1 MNNTLKMGFVAAITV
16 FTLAIMSAQAG
27 GEAPPIKGGIAD
39 LRYIKTKMTVN
50 VSASNNTTAR
60 NADEGSATTGDTTT
74 GTTSGEVSTA
84 GTATCDF
91 SGFAQNDLINNAY
104 AGGAS
109 LTGVVKPNIHIGYF
123 DARVLNAY
131 FGANEPNPGIVYS
144 NTGSILVS
152 LQNIAGTNFAFSYTC
167 AVKLTVRTFSSVD
180 GSGTALN
187 TYTLAKNL
195 PGTMGPYN
203 VWTNFSQPIDPTVH
217 SISISGDAA
226 RWGMDQVV
234 VTNSCATSSPARK
247 VAVFM
252 NSAFVQ
258 TCTSYDCEGTNT
270 VNMLTSLGYNVTTF
284 SGITAADWTQQ
295 FNDKRIIV
303 IPEQELSAI
312 ASSLDGASRLALA
325 NGVAS
330 GGSVLVFGVL
340 NSNAESFLNI
350 AGSLSLSHSTNSPS
364 STVALNSAN
373 VAGTPFM
380 SGPSILSRL
389 SATCTNTGWPSSS
402 VIAYGSTSAVW
413 VASATTGLGQ
423 VGFVAYDYFNPSGQS
438 ASGNWT
444 LVVDKMI
451 QQLSVKDCN
460 SNGLDDICEIDS
472 GQVADIDGNHV
483 PDTCQTDCN
492 GNGQPDQWEISTG
505 LVRDCNGNGIP
516 DSCDITFGP
525 VAQSRNGTL
534 VTNGGTVNTAFTGLP
549 NARGDVSMTFS
560 VNADIDNGGSSE
572 FVMFTATG
580 SPISVTITGTACS
593 TEVRTISVPAAT
605 YNAALVSG
613 TLGFAIKT
621 GPQTDSCVANTWKI
635 DLTYSDE
642 LDCDGNGVIDR
653 CEIADGSAVD
663 QNGNGVPDSC
673 DPFPVLRL
681 TTNAAAC
688 NTVGST
694 VTVDATLSG
703 VLNNV
708 VAGQLLLTWDV
719 SKLSFAAVLPGDAPY
734 TTAYALNEQSGTI
747 MILAST
753 TAGGTGT
760 TAASAVVSRIQFT
773 VIGGSCSGT
782 GNEVDFFTFG
792 PMETE
797 FTDGYGGATV
807 PTLLA
812 SAGFVVDDGA
822 PVLSNVPADGT
833 VQAEAGMGSF
843 ANYFY
848 LPPPMATDACAPG
861 LTTSSSRSD
870 GASLSAAFPVGTTT
884 VTWSATDPCANTTTA
899 TTRVTVN
906 NSNTATFAVSY
917 TNSASYAA
925 SSARTLTLNIHG
937 ANGYTLK
944 ASQPV
949 TLVNGAGTISLTDL
963 AVDNYD
969 CVAIE
974 EQGRSLRRVATM
986 SDAGLIWSSTATL
999 VAGDL
1004 IDDEVIDVLDWGAYI
1019 VGNPNAD
1026 LDGNGVIN
1034 AVDGNIIITNFG
1046 LRGET
1051 GCGTSFMG
1059 PPDPISAISV
1069 AELVERGLTDLI
1081 GADLNNDGWL
1091 DMEDVRMASN

>member
-1 MNNTLKMGFVAAITV
+1 MNKTLKMGFVAAFTV
-16 FTLAIMSAQAG
+16 FTLAIMSAQAD

-39 LRYIKTKMTVN
+39 LRYVKTKMTVN

-60 NADEGSATTGDTTT
+60 NADEGSGKSAETVTDTNPNEIPTTEP
-74 GTTSGEVSTA
+74 S
-84 GTATCDF
+84 TCDF
-91 SGFAQNDLINNAY
+91 GGFAQNDVVNNAY

-109 LTGVVKPNIHIGYF
+109 STGVAKADIQIGYF

-131 FGANEPNPGIVYS
+131 FGSNEPNPGIAYT

-167 AVKLTVRTFSSVD
+167 AVQLTVRTFSSVD
-180 GSGTALN
+180 GSGTALS

-203 VWTNFSQPIDPTVH
+203 VWTNFSQPIDTTVR

-226 RWGMDQVV
+226 RWGMDQMV
-234 VTNSCATSSPARK
+234 VTRTIPL
-247 VAVFM
+247 
-252 NSAFVQ
+252 
-258 TCTSYDCEGTNT
+258 GTNNGLT
-270 VNMLTSLGYNVTTF
+270 CANALSYGAGTYSIDTSNAYDDPSGNCNVKWVTFFATQNGQVNASTCGSRNYDTMLTAYTGCGTTYIARNDDYCGLGSQISFSVLAGQQYWVALGGYNCQI
-284 SGITAADWTQQ
+284 G
-295 FNDKRIIV
+295 
-303 IPEQELSAI
+303 LSNLTI
-312 ASSLDGASRLALA
+312 
-325 NGVAS
+325 
-330 GGSVLVFGVL
+330 
-340 NSNAESFLNI
+340 
-350 AGSLSLSHSTNSPS
+350 
-364 STVALNSAN
+364 
-373 VAGTPFM
+373 
-380 SGPSILSRL
+380 SGPI
-389 SATCTNTGWPSSS
+389 
-402 VIAYGSTSAVW
+402 IA
-413 VASATTGLGQ
+413 
-423 VGFVAYDYFNPSGQS
+423 FR
-438 ASGNWT
+438 
-444 LVVDKMI
+444 
-451 QQLSVKDCN
+451 DCN
-460 SNGLDDICEIDS
+460 SNGIPDSYDIDS
-472 GQVADIDGNHV
+472 AFAKDF
-483 PDTCQTDCN
+483 
-492 GNGQPDQWEISTG
+492 
-505 LVRDCNGNGIP
+505 NGNGIP
-516 DSCDITFGP
+516 DSCDITPDGSWP

-549 NARGDVSMTFS
+549 IAAGDVSMTFT
-560 VNADIDNGGSSE
+560 VNADINGGSDGIE

-580 SPISVTITGTACS
+580 SPISVTITGAQCG

-613 TLGFAIKT
+613 TLGFAITT
-621 GPQTDSCVANTWKI
+621 GPNTDSFCANTWKI
-635 DLTYSDE
+635 DLAYSGRE
-642 LDCDGNGVIDR
+642 TDCDGNGVIDR
-653 CEIADGSAVD
+653 CEIFDGSAVD
-663 QNGNGVPDSC
+663 QNRNGVPDSC

-734 TTAYALNEQSGTI
+734 TTAYALNEQAGTI

-822 PVLSNVPADGT
+822 PVLSNVPADVT

-843 ANYFY
+843 ANVA
-848 LPPPMATDACAPG
+848 LTAPTATDACAPG

-870 GASLSAAFPVGTTT
+870 GASLGAAFPVGETT
-884 VTWSATDPCANTTTA
+884 VTWSATDPCGNVTRAITT
-899 TTRVTVN
+899 VTVN
-906 NSNTATFAVSY
+906 NYNTGTFAVSY
-917 TNSASYAA
+917 TNSGSYAA
-925 SSARTLTLNIHG
+925 SSARLLTLNIHG

-944 ASQPV
+944 ASQPI

-1026 LDGNGVIN
+1026 LDGNSVIN
-1034 AVDGNIIITNFG
+1034 AVDGNIIIANFG

-1069 AELVERGLTDLI
+1069 AELVNRGLTDLI

-1091 DMEDVRMASN
+1091 DMEDVRLAN